1 MSEDA
6 EQGSHREG
14 ANGTPLLTGST
25 PNAISSSSSASSQLG
40 ISSGSVPSEERNT
53 PVVRPFTP
61 PPSRGMSED
70 NLFESKFGDKIAPP
84 SPSGVRWRP
93 AGATFDPYPN
103 TLIDDRDKVRLEKLG
118 NLPRLIDRNRAFH
131 QSSNKVHVRHNQ
143 GLNIFRLLRF
153 NWFHVFLRWPTK
165 YSFFVLMSL
174 WTGIILVFAVLYLL
188 NDEINRGTHCVLGGL
203 NGEVISFGGAF
214 AHSLQTCSA
223 GSKNFGKTRTERS
236 CFQTLVTHTFS
247 LT

>member
-1 MSEDA
+1 MSSESTVAHMSEDA
-6 EQGSHREG
+6 EQGSQPEG
-14 ANGTPLLTGST
+14 TIGTVPGLIRHTTSR
-25 PNAISSSSSASSQLG
+25 SSSESSQLG
-40 ISSGSVPSEERNT
+40 IRSGSVPSEEPNT
-53 PVVRPFTP
+53 PVVRPSTP
-61 PPSRGMSED
+61 PPSSGMIS
-70 NLFESKFGDKIAPP
+70 PP
-84 SPSGVRWRP
+84 SPSGLRWRP
-93 AGATFDPYPN
+93 AGATFNPYPT
-103 TLIDDRDKVRLEKLG
+103 TLIEDRDKHRLGKPDS
-118 NLPRLIDRNRAFH
+118 LPRLVERNRAFH